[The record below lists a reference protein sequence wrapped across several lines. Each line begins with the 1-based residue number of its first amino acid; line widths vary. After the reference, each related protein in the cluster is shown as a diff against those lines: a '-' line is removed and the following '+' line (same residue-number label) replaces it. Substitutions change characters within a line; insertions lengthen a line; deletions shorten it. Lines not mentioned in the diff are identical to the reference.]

1 MNFIKPVFKKA
12 ISKLQRKKKVAL
24 CLSGFVGSV
33 KRWDPWLGD
42 DLDYHQGYRYLKKA
56 IIDNA
61 NTDVFIHSWS
71 KKYEKELCK
80 LYKPVNSLFED
91 QIDFKYP
98 NPKSFAIMS
107 QGYTRKSSVQLA
119 LDHDKEYDFLVITRM
134 DLAWF
139 KSINFNNLDNSK
151 IYAAGPKA
159 DGKINDLF
167 FIANKNNM
175 KKLVESFNY
184 IESLEDLNME
194 ETGGTIAPSPHRV
207 IWKHLKNIN
216 LLKDVEYILH
226 RPWGDSAW
234 VGDVRL
240 LRLDPN
246 LQTLKKSN

>member
-1 MNFIKPVFKKA
+1 MNFVKSLFKKV

-24 CLSGFVGSV
+24 CLSGVVGSL
-33 KRWDPWLGD
+33 KRWGQGD
-42 DLDYHQGYRYLKKA
+42 DIDYRQGYEHLKKA

-71 KKYEKELCK
+71 KEYEKELSK
-80 LYKPVNSLFED
+80 LYKPVKSLFEN
-91 QIDFKYP
+91 QIDFKYQ

-107 QGYTRKSSVQLA
+107 QGYTRKSAVELA
-119 LDHDKEYDFLVITRM
+119 LEHGKEYDFLVITRM

-139 KSINFNNLDNSK
+139 KSIDFNKLDKSK

-167 FIANKNNM
+167 FIANKNKM
-175 KKLVESFNY
+175 RELVESFNH
-184 IESLEDLNME
+184 IESLEDLNID
-194 ETGGTIAPSPHRV
+194 ETGGTIAPSYHRV
-207 IWKHLKNIN
+207 VWKHLKKVN
-216 LLKDVEYILH
+216 LLKDVEYILN

-246 LQTLKKSN
+246 VLTLKKSN